1 MATKYSDFYRTD
13 LVGVPK
19 AQISGNGGSRIIGAT
34 YEITAALSANDLIYM
49 VQIPAG
55 FELWHG
61 WILCDDIDTGTAT
74 LELDVGISG
83 SAQKFLNSGVLNGSA
98 VTNYNPEGGI
108 IVPFNVAGIP
118 YTPTSATDIIV
129 TVTAAANAGGTGTV
143 NLFVMGNYLPPSRA

>member
-19 AQISGNGGSRIIGAT
+19 AQRTENVIGAT
-34 YEITAALSANDLIYM
+34 YEIASALSANDVIYM
-49 VQIPAG
+49 LQLPAG
-55 FELWHG
+55 YRMWHG
-61 WILCDDIDTGTAT
+61 FLLCDDIDTGTAT

-83 SAQKFLNSGVLNGSA
+83 SAQKFLNSGVLNGST

-108 IVPFNVAGIP
+108 IVPLNVAGIP
-118 YTPTSATDIIV
+118 YSPTSATDIII

-143 NLFVMGNYLPPSRA
+143 NLVVYGEFLPPT